1 MRLAIIGD
9 GKMGRALAALAA
21 DRGDT
26 VTALLGIEDNRGGA
40 GITRER
46 LGNPE
51 VAVEFTEPDAAVAN
65 ALACIAAGVPVVV
78 GTTGWYDSLDR
89 VTRAAREAHGS
100 LFWSPNFSLGVA
112 VLAAAAEVAARAI
125 RSIEGFDV
133 HVVETHHAAKKD
145 RPSGTASALAGRV
158 EAALERSVPV
168 TSVRTGHV
176 PGTHEVIFD
185 GMFEQVRLV
194 HEARDRRV
202 FAAGALS
209 AAAWLRGRRG
219 VFTMRD
225 VVEAVG
231 LGGTVG
237 TGATTEETKR

>member
-9 GKMGRALAALAA
+9 GRMGRAIAALAA
-21 DRGDT
+21 EQGDT
-26 VTALLGIEDNRGGA
+26 VTALLGLEANRGGA
-40 GITRER
+40 GITRDD
-46 LGNPE
+46 LGAPD
-51 VAVEFTEPDAAVAN
+51 VAVEFTQPDAAVAN
-65 ALACIAAGVPVVV
+65 ALACLDAGIPVVV
-78 GTTGWYDSLDR
+78 GTTGWYDQLER
-89 VTRAAREAHGS
+89 VTRVAQERRGA

-112 VLAAAAEVAARAI
+112 VLMAAVEATARAL
-125 RSIEGFDV
+125 RAIEGFDV

-145 RPSGTASALAGRV
+145 RPSGTAAALAGRV
-158 EAALERSVPV
+158 EAALERTIPV
-168 TSVRTGHV
+168 TSIRTGHV
-176 PGTHEVIFD
+176 PGTHEIIVD

-209 AAAWLRGRRG
+209 AAAWLRGRQG

-225 VVEAVG
+225 VVEAA
-231 LGGTVG
+231 GGAG